1 MNAVLKCINSRAFIH
16 KEFEFKHYCLMKA
29 SAISEK
35 KLQIKF
41 QSARQQLEFMLQ
53 VLGD

>member
-35 KLQIKF
+35 KTSDKISISK
-41 QSARQQLEFMLQ
+41 ATA
-53 VLGD
+53 